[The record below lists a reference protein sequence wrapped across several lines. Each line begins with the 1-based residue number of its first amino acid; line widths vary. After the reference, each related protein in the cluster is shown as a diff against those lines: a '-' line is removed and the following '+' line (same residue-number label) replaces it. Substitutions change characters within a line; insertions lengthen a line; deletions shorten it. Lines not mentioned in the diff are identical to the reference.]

1 MSIRTTVLTRE
12 ARWVFARAS
21 AAMAAG
27 AALLA
32 LLGALRPVPAIAV
45 VLGFAGMLVG
55 LDRAL
60 PAHHSHARFGA
71 ANRVTLLR
79 AGIAGLMLARALD
92 PGRLVPG
99 ERWLLAGIAALA
111 LGLDGIDGRA
121 ARRQGLASPFGAGF
135 DMETDAFAI
144 LVLSLLVAKTAAVP
158 FWVLA
163 IGAMRYLHLAAGRV
177 CVGLRRPPP
186 PRRRSDRRRQTIAV
200 VQSLALI
207 LALIPATPPAVA
219 AIGCAAALALLVYSF
234 AADIGMAAPRRTRNE
249 PAGNPFASPYD
260 APSRRQGD
268 AGARP

>member
-79 AGIAGLMLARALD
+79 A
-92 PGRLVPG
+92 
-99 ERWLLAGIAALA
+99 
-111 LGLDGIDGRA
+111 GIDGRA